1 MGFNAP
7 FQAVFNA
14 AAAAIKAKSSIQAVN
29 VGEQVRVPSLPL
41 ALINPLPS
49 PSARAAQGV
58 IEFTINFSVV
68 IIIRETEPAN
78 WFSDIISI
86 LADTVDAIL
95 ADRSL
100 GGAVLDVWPTS
111 FGPGEIKFNNRL
123 FYGGDVRF
131 AAKLLYLPS
140 GSSP

>member
-1 MGFNAP
+1 MAGFNLP
-7 FQAVFNA
+7 YQAVFTA
-14 AAAAIKAKSSIQAVN
+14 AATAIKAKSSIKAVN

-49 PSARAAQGV
+49 PGTRAAQGA
-58 IEFTINFSVV
+58 IEFTFNFSVV

-78 WFSDIISI
+78 WFTDIIPV
-86 LADTVDAIL
+86 LADVVDAIL

-100 GGAVLDVWPTS
+100 GGSVMDVWPTS

-123 FYGGDVRF
+123 FYGGDVHF
-131 AAKLLYLPS
+131 AAKLLFLLT
-140 GSSP
+140 